1 MLKVNM
7 DNYRCYLLARVWIFK
22 SSGQDFFSNLVYSL
36 GALVGLGDGDL
47 DGCTSCVG
55 DSDDVIIFSFHTCL
69 VCGLDLG
76 RVGSSFT
83 GVGNSVR

>member
-7 DNYRCYLLARVWIFK
+7 DNYRCYLSARVHIFK
-22 SSGQDFFSNLVYSL
+22 SSGYDFFLQSCFPS
-36 GALVGLGDGDL
+36 GASIDLRDGDL

-55 DSDDVIIFSFHTCL
+55 DSDDVVTFFFHTCL
-69 VCGLDLG
+69 VYGLDLG
-76 RVGSSFT
+76 GVGSSFT